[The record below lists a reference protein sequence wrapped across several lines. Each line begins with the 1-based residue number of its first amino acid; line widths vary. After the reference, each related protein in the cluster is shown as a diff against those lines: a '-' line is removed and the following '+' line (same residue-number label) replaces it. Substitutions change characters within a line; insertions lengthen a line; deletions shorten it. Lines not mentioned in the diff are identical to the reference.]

1 MRSRFFRTLV
11 LAGAVPLQL
20 SFCGSL
26 TFAAGQPIP
35 PDGDGWVDED
45 APGGGGR
52 GLQFPG
58 GPSVQI
64 LPNGQVVP
72 LGPMHPGEH
81 GYGQQ
86 GYGQPGYGQRNYGQP
101 NFGQPNYGQ
110 QGLQPRHRD
119 LKPSLSP
126 QEKAKAAK
134 AEALKRAMGPQKT
147 HAQIRGEMLD
157 ALFKHLGKAADA
169 EEAEAISAAIEKVW
183 LQSDSPTADLLMQR
197 GLAAMEGKHLPLA
210 LTVFDR
216 LLQLQPGWSEAW
228 EKRATTRLLG
238 GDLDGAVADMQ
249 HALKLEPRQF
259 SALAALGLVLHKQG
273 LKKEALA
280 AMRKSL
286 ALDPQQPQIK
296 AIVDKLSVEV
306 EGRDI

>member
-1 MRSRFFRTLV
+1 MRSRFFRMLV

-26 TFAAGQPIP
+26 AFAAGQQR
-35 PDGDGWVDED
+35 PDGDSWMDED
-45 APGGGGR
+45 AGPGGGDGTV
-52 GLQFPG
+52 LQFPG
-58 GPSVQI
+58 MPSVQV

-72 LGPMHPGEH
+72 RGPHAPGQLGN
-81 GYGQQ
+81 
-86 GYGQPGYGQRNYGQP
+86 GQPNYGQR

-110 QGLQPRHRD
+110 QGLQPHRN

-147 HAQIRGEMLD
+147 HAEIRGEMLD

-169 EEAEAISAAIEKVW
+169 EEAQAISAAIEKVW

-197 GLAAMEGKHLPLA
+197 GLVAMAGKHLPLA

-249 HALKLEPRQF
+249 QALKLEPRQF
-259 SALAALGLVLHKQG
+259 SAYAALGLVLHKQG

-286 ALDPQQPQIK
+286 TIDPQQPEIK
-296 AIVDKLSVEV
+296 GIVEKLSVEV

>member
-1 MRSRFFRTLV
+1 MRSRFFRMLTI
-11 LAGAVPLQL
+11 AGAVPLQL
-20 SFCGSL
+20 SVCGSL
-26 TFAAGQPIP
+26 ALAAGQMP
-35 PDGDGWVDED
+35 PNGEGWVDED
-45 APGGGGR
+45 AGPGGGTVLR
-52 GLQFPG
+52 FPG
-58 GPSVQI
+58 MPPMQV

-72 LGPMHPGEH
+72 RAQRFP
-81 GYGQQ
+81 GQQ
-86 GYGQPGYGQRNYGQP
+86 GYEQPAYGQP
-101 NFGQPNYGQ
+101 PYGR
-110 QGLQPRHRD
+110 QGLQPHRSGN

-134 AEALKRAMGPQKT
+134 AEALKRAMAPQKT
-147 HAQIRGEMLD
+147 HAEIRGEMLD

-183 LQSDSPTADLLMQR
+183 LQSDSATANLLMQR
-197 GLAAMEGKHLPLA
+197 GLAAMEAKHLPLA

-238 GDLDGAVADMQ
+238 GDLDGAVADMHQ
-249 HALKLEPRQF
+249 ALKLEPRQF

-273 LKKEALA
+273 LKKEALE

-286 ALDPQQPQIK
+286 AIDPQQPQIK
-296 AIVDKLSVEV
+296 DIVDKLSVEV